1 MLEGSPPEEYV
12 DFVATYAGPL
22 RQAAT
27 TYVGHDQQTEQ
38 ALREALGELAT
49 RWRKLAE
56 GRRLPFVTHRLEQ
69 SLQEWREDPH
79 GAHLKI
85 EPDGDTVQLG
95 LRGRSFVQTPEDL
108 AAAAWA
114 GAGSIRRRRFLIGG
128 GAVALAGLFAVS
140 SRVSLTPAP
149 ESTIEP
155 PPTALPKIVWFVP
168 EPAVLSTL
176 PRRPTG
182 LPGQLTPPAS
192 APTLASR
199 PTPRA
204 LALVG
209 NIEGVYALG
218 ADGEYRLIQE
228 LDPSI
233 PGWVQ
238 PSSLS
243 ADGTRAAFGQRGVIF
258 VADMPTGVVRRF
270 EIGGYHGQL
279 TWLPDGRLL
288 SAGGARSR
296 VFDIA
301 AVTVRPVA
309 YDVESVAVG
318 SGPDLVVLDPTL
330 AGKPPVLSV
339 WPASATDAEPV
350 GPGDGPLPT
359 GAPRTSRDI
368 AVGTDLRWV
377 GYWDGPAWLRKDLI
391 VRGCNAG
398 SMRVPV
404 KKGYGTPQFATVVV
418 DLAGKIRG
426 ALVQQIVNNSIPS
439 APVVLGWLDD
449 ATVLVRLGDPSYRP
463 LVAWDINT
471 GKLSLVSAL
480 PAEDRVSLPS
490 FP

>member
-12 DFVATYAGPL
+12 DFVSTYAGPL

-27 TYVGHDQQTEQ
+27 AFVGHDQQTEQ
-38 ALREALGELAT
+38 ALREALGDLAT

-69 SLQEWREDPH
+69 NLQEWREDPH
-79 GAHLKI
+79 GAHLTI
-85 EPDGDTVQLG
+85 TPDGDTVQIG
-95 LRGRSFVQTPEDL
+95 LRGRAFVQPPAEL

-114 GAGSIRRRRFLIGG
+114 GAGAIRRRRFLIGG

-155 PPTALPKIVWFVP
+155 PPTSLPKLVQFAP
-168 EPAVLSTL
+168 EPAVLSGL
-176 PRRPTG
+176 PRRSTG
-182 LPGQLTPPAS
+182 LPAQLTPPVS
-192 APTLASR
+192 APTLAGR

-204 LALVG
+204 LAIVG
-209 NIEGVYALG
+209 NSEGVYALG
-218 ADGEYRLIQE
+218 ADGEYRLLQD

-258 VADMPTGVVRRF
+258 IADMPTGTVRRF
-270 EIGGYHGQL
+270 EVGGYHGQL

-296 VFDIA
+296 VFDVA
-301 AVTVRPVA
+301 TVSVRPVA

-318 SGPDLVVLDPTL
+318 SGPDLVVLDPTI
-330 AGKPPVLSV
+330 AGRAPTVSV
-339 WPASATDAEPV
+339 WPASATDAEPA
-350 GPGDGPLPT
+350 GPADGPLPT
-359 GAPRTSRDI
+359 GAPRQVRAI
-368 AVGTDLRWV
+368 AVGDDLKWI
-377 GYWDGPAWLRKDLI
+377 GYWDGTAWLRGDLI

-418 DLAGKIRG
+418 DLAGKVRG
-426 ALVQQIVNNSIPS
+426 ALVQQILNTSIPS
-439 APVVLGWLDD
+439 APVVLGWLDN
-449 ATVLVRLGDPSYRP
+449 ATVLVRLGDPTYRP
-463 LVAWDINT
+463 LVAWDVNT
-471 GKLSLVSAL
+471 KALSLVSTL

-490 FP
+490 FS